1 MKPFHREL
9 LPPASSFYMRE
20 LKKLSRPSRGWA
32 QALCPFHDDHD
43 PSFSVKLDTGGFFC
57 FACQAKGGDLV
68 DFLMLRDGLN
78 FKAAAQQLGAWR
90 DGRPLGERPE
100 PAQQKRQRKDDAGA
114 ELAKGVRRLR
124 LEYRASIHAMEQIVR
139 DMGKRLLGRL
149 TVEDYGLCGHVLSM
163 ALDEL
168 REAVAAYYLLTFGTD
183 RARAD
188 FFLHPEQRDDEI
200 LAVLLCGSVRDEE
213 RHLMEVCFD
222 A

>member
-32 QALCPFHDDHD
+32 QALCPFHNDHN

-90 DGRPLGERPE
+90 DGRVRGKRPE
-100 PAQQKRQRKDDAGA
+100 PVQQKRKRENDAAA
-114 ELAKGVRRLR
+114 ELAEGVRRLR
-124 LEYRASIHAMEQIVR
+124 LEYRANIHAMEQIVG
-139 DMGKRLLGRL
+139 DMRKRLLSHL
-149 TVEDYGLCGHVLSM
+149 TVEEYDLCGHALSM

-168 REAVAAYYLLTFGTD
+168 REAVAAYYLLTFSPD
-183 RARAD
+183 RERAD
-188 FFLHPEQRDDEI
+188 FFFHAE
-200 LAVLLCGSVRDEE
+200 
-213 RHLMEVCFD
+213 
-222 A
+222 

>member
-1 MKPFHREL
+1 MKNFHREL

-20 LKKLSRPSRGWA
+20 LKKLSRPLRGWA
-32 QALCPFHDDHD
+32 QALCPFHNDHN

-78 FKAAAQQLGAWR
+78 FKAAAQQLGAWQP
-90 DGRPLGERPE
+90 GRPRGKRAE
-100 PAQQKRQRKDDAGA
+100 PAQQRRKREDDAA
-114 ELAKGVRRLR
+114 ELAEGVQRLR
-124 LEYRASIHAMEQIVR
+124 LEYRASIHAMEQIVV
-139 DMGKRLLGRL
+139 DMRKRLLSQL
-149 TVEDYGLCGHVLSM
+149 TVEDYDLCGQALSM

-168 REAVAAYYLLTFGTD
+168 REAVAGYYLLTFGTD
-183 RARAD
+183 RERAD
-188 FFLHPEQRDDEI
+188 FLFHPEQRDEGI

-213 RHLMEVCFD
+213 GHFMEVRFD